1 MSFISVVVVD
11 DEQPACDRLSNL
23 LARFKEIKLL
33 GSFSDSLKA
42 AEFIKKNCPDI
53 VFLDVEL
60 ENGISAFDIIS
71 GIRHEAGKCPH
82 FVIVTAHPH
91 YAIKAIRNE
100 AFDYLLKP
108 VDIDELREVFERFRV
123 KTGEDS
129 AFITGKFS
137 SLSKRETEILK
148 LILQGNKSKDIAV
161 KLFLSVNTVN
171 THRRNILKKA
181 GVKSAIE
188 LVKILRPDEN

>member
-1 MSFISVVVVD
+1 MSSISVVVVD
-11 DEQPACDRLSNL
+11 DEQPACDRLSKL
-23 LARFKEIKLL
+23 LAKFNEVELL
-33 GSFSDSLKA
+33 GLFTDSLKA
-42 AEFIKKNCPDI
+42 VEFIKRKDPDI

-60 ENGISAFDIIS
+60 ENGISAFEIITK
-71 GIRHEAGKCPH
+71 IRNEAEKCPH

-91 YAIKAIRNE
+91 YAIRAIRNE

-108 VDIDELREVFERFRV
+108 VDIDELREAIERYQAKPDIYSTFL
-123 KTGEDS
+123 K
-129 AFITGKFS
+129 GK
-137 SLSKRETEILK
+137 LSTLSQRETEILK
-148 LILQGNKSKDIAV
+148 LILQGKKSKDIAG

-188 LVKILRPDEN
+188 LVKIFRSDEN

>member
-1 MSFISVVVVD
+1 MRSISVVVVD

-23 LARFKEIKLL
+23 LAKFKEVEPL
-33 GSFSDSLKA
+33 GSFTDSLKA
-42 AEFIKKNCPDI
+42 VEFIKRKYPDI

-60 ENGISAFDIIS
+60 ENGISAFDIITK
-71 GIRHEAGKCPH
+71 IRDEADKSPH

-108 VDIDELREVFERFRV
+108 VDIDELREAIERFQA
-123 KTGEDS
+123 KTDIYS
-129 AFITGKFS
+129 AFFKGKLS
-137 SLSKRETEILK
+137 TLSKREKEILK
-148 LILQGNKSKDIAV
+148 LILQGKKSKEIAG

-188 LVKILRPDEN
+188 LVKIFRPDEN